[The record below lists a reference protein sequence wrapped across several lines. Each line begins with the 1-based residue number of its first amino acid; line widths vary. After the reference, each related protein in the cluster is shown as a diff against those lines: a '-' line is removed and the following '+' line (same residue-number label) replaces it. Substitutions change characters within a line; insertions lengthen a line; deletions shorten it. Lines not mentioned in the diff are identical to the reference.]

1 MRATALQPPPPTPI
15 TVMRVPVRASS
26 SIAYFKSSIS
36 ISPSMSPMVTS
47 SLQHL
52 PDPGCMFFLKQGVL
66 LQLCRVHGEPRG
78 GTPRRVVQFE
88 RPILYALGEA
98 EARLALQDLLGGIA
112 QAG

>member
-15 TVMRVPVRASS
+15 TLIRVPVRASS

-52 PDPGCMFFLKQGVL
+52 PDPGCMFLFEQRML
-66 LQLCRVHGEPRG
+66 LQLCRVHRETRG
-78 GTPRRVVQFE
+78 GTPRGVVQFE
-88 RPILYALGEA
+88 WPILNALGEP
-98 EARLALQDLLGGIA
+98 EARLALQDLL
-112 QAG
+112 